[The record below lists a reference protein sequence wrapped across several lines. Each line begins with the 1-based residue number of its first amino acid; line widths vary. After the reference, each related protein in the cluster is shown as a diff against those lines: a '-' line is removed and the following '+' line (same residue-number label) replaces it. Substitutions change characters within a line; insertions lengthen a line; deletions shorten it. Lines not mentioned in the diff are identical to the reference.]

1 MKNRFG
7 FVPPLLRF
15 AALFAAAVALVFGAS
30 AQEAAGDDDARQ
42 RQKALYAA
50 EDYLRR
56 QIAQLS
62 EGEDGEYAAESESA
76 EGAEGTENAEDATQS
91 GAPQMR
97 RIFFSTE
104 ERQALEILR
113 RDQAAVALEES
124 NKIFPVILHEEP
136 FGGGEDFV
144 LARDEEEPLLVHAVV
159 RRYSDG
165 KTFLW
170 IGDERFDVQ
179 RDGEF
184 LDKTRHLVLDQ
195 AQISQDGVFG
205 VDRISER
212 RFQIRVGQSIDYEG
226 RVRDNYPAIVVRN
239 KRR

>member
-1 MKNRFG
+1 MMKNRFG
-7 FVPPLLRF
+7 FGRSLLRVV
-15 AALFAAAVALVFGAS
+15 ALFVAAVALVFGAF
-30 AQEAAGDDDARQ
+30 AQEDAGENQ
-42 RQKALYAA
+42 IT
-50 EDYLRR
+50 EEYLLK
-56 QIAQLS
+56 QL
-62 EGEDGEYAAESESA
+62 EQLPEDGEISAESEITESVEGVEST
-76 EGAEGTENAEDATQS
+76 EGAEVAESAEYAADDGT
-91 GAPQMR
+91 PQMR
-97 RIFFSTE
+97 RVFFSTE
-104 ERQALEILR
+104 ERQSLEILR
-113 RDQAAVALEES
+113 RDQAAAELEES
-124 NKIFPVILHEEP
+124 TKVFPIILHEEP
-136 FGGGEDFV
+136 FEGGEEVV
-144 LARDEEEPLLVHAVV
+144 LERDQDEPMLVHAVV

-195 AQISQDGVFG
+195 SQISPDGVFG

-212 RFQIRVGQSIDYEG
+212 RFQVRVGQSIDYQG